1 MGLQSLCVDNY
12 LRKVCILLTWKQ
24 YQTTNSKVLKLSEY
38 LLKNMA
44 DNQKKDA
51 DDLATALAEMEA
63 KAKNWEAMVA
73 ARGQAREQ
81 IENEDGQ
88 QLDSE
93 KKAMDKEDE
102 ALLAS
107 VAKKLLQDSVV
118 LGLTK

>member
-1 MGLQSLCVDNY
+1 MVPLGEKHGLSTVFLIE
-12 LRKVCILLTWKQ
+12 L
-24 YQTTNSKVLKLSEY
+24 SKY

-44 DNQKKDA
+44 DNQRKDA
-51 DDLATALAEMEA
+51 DDLAAALAEMEA

-118 LGLTK
+118 LGLSK